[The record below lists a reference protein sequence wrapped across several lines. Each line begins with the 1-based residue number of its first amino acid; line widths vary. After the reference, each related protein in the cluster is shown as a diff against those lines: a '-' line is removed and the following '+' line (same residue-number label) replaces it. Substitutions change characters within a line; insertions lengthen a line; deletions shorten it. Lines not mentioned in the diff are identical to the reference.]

1 MAKVIKN
8 ELFESFAIVG
18 LTQKEYYTLMEI
30 VKKEAN
36 KAADPDNK
44 EYDNDEKASKVLC
57 LSSSLQI
64 ADINPVLI

>member
-30 VKKEAN
+30 VKK
-36 KAADPDNK
+36 D
-44 EYDNDEKASKVLC
+44 DNDEKASKVLC

>member
-44 EYDNDEKASKVLC
+44 DYDNDEKASKVLC
-57 LSSSLQI
+57 LFSSLQI